1 MSRNANWAASGALV
15 GAWLAIAVVAC
26 HTIYAPWTLA
36 ILVVAVLLVI
46 ASAWLGGLRAAP
58 ARSAVIAVTLATPV
72 TIVASP
78 LLPNV
83 ERTAWLL
90 PAVLAGVAVVPLG
103 LVVLLVRPRWWPAV
117 LGLTAVVCAGIILG
131 GTPRIDVW
139 VILQDTANGLLRH
152 QDPYRMSFPNVP
164 PGQTSSCF
172 NYLPSTFL
180 LTAPGRWLFGDV
192 RWVEAGC
199 VVASAALL
207 ARRATSTRG
216 PWLAMLVAVLP
227 CTLLVVQQ
235 AWTEPMLLLSLCAT
249 AVAVDSGMRWWLA
262 PVALEVGLANKQ
274 HAVVLLPFLL
284 LYRDFGPRRAVSA
297 VAAGAAI
304 TLPWVLADPV
314 RFKTCVADF
323 YLDES
328 APTTSLSVWR
338 WLPAGWGLPVLLAG
352 TAAVTVLALR
362 RCPRGGAGL
371 LTGAGLI
378 LATFDL
384 LNKQTFANQ
393 WWLASALLVAGL
405 AIRHDPPI
413 GAVATVRPAGADH
426 RGSGLFGSH
435 LRYRREGVDNSVHD
449 EASMVDS

>member
-1 MSRNANWAASGALV
+1 MLA
-15 GAWLAIAVVAC
+15 GAWLAIAVVAF

-36 ILVVAVLLVI
+36 ILVVAVVLVLG
-46 ASAWLGGLRAAP
+46 SVWFGGLRSAP
-58 ARSAVIAVTLATPV
+58 ARSVVIAVTLATPV
-72 TIVASP
+72 TIIASP

-83 ERTAWLL
+83 NRTDWLL
-90 PAVLAGVAVVPLG
+90 PAVVAGVVVVPLG
-103 LVVLLVRPRWWPAV
+103 LVVLARPRWWPAV

-207 ARRATSTRG
+207 ARHVRSTRG
-216 PWLAMLVAVLP
+216 LPLAVLVGVLP

-249 AVAVDSGMRWWLA
+249 AVAVDRGWRWWLA
-262 PVALEVGLANKQ
+262 PAALGVGLANKQ

-284 LYRDFGPRRAVSA
+284 LYRDFGPRRTLTA
-297 VAAGAAI
+297 VAAGTAI
-304 TLPWVLADPV
+304 TLPWVLADAG

-323 YLDES
+323 YLGES
-328 APTTSLSVWR
+328 APTMSLSVWR
-338 WLPAGWGLPVLLAG
+338 WLPDGWQLPILLAG

-371 LTGAGLI
+371 LSGSGLV

-405 AIRHDPPI
+405 AIGHGD
-413 GAVATVRPAGADH
+413 AATAPAEPWSAP
-426 RGSGLFGSH
+426 
-435 LRYRREGVDNSVHD
+435 SVHQPRQV
-449 EASMVDS
+449 ASGS